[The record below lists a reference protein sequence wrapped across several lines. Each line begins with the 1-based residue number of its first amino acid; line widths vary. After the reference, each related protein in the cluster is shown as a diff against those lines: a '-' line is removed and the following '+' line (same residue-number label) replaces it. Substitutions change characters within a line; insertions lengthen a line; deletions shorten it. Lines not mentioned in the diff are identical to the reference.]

1 MKIGTLRG
9 ALRPVFRGS
18 ALTKWNWALRPLFL
32 NGCIAVLILSFG
44 SPLVVANDG
53 TASELFD
60 HAIKQREQWE
70 TGVCKIEGIIEEAH
84 LPEPTPVMLQYQFD
98 FKNRSYRIRDQS
110 GDIFIFTDRGNYIQP
125 MVDQSVFE
133 KFEPSEIPPYRY
145 AFDIRTLGF
154 PTVFEEASSNSFNAF
169 TDIYSHCEGMSLQQ
183 DDGLQKVSF
192 LVNNPDAHFIPRHH
206 VWLDPTKDF
215 SITKYV
221 VEHPE
226 HPGED
231 HFIVE
236 LNLISLNN
244 TWVPSSVK
252 HRSGRYSDHYKMDI
266 DISWEVLNQPLGM
279 RLDDLHDLAPDNK
292 RTRIRSNVNND
303 NVLIEIDSIDKRPE
317 SDVDAS
323 LLASAKPKPQ
333 PVSYSRFLVLVGA
346 VLIASALIWQLRLF
360 KRVWRD

>member
-1 MKIGTLRG
+1 MKNGTLRKIWWLFSG
-9 ALRPVFRGS
+9 SPVSRMKE
-18 ALTKWNWALRPLFL
+18 TLRPLFL
-32 NGCIAVLILSFG
+32 NGCIAAVILSLG
-44 SPLVVANDG
+44 STLGAANDSS
-53 TASELFD
+53 ASKLFD
-60 HAIKQREQWE
+60 LAIKQREQWV

-98 FKNRSYRIRDQS
+98 FENRSYRVTEQNGS
-110 GDIFIFTDRGNYIQP
+110 TCIFTDRGFYIQP
-125 MVDQSVFE
+125 QLHQNQFI
-133 KFEPSEIPPYRY
+133 KFEPPAFPPFKY
-145 AFDIRTLGF
+145 AFDIRTLGL
-154 PTVFEEASSNSFNAF
+154 PTKFQSSRSNSFDIF

-183 DDGLQKVSF
+183 DDGLQKLSF
-192 LVNNPDAHFIPRHH
+192 LINKPDAHFVPKHH

-236 LNLISLNN
+236 LNSIYLNN
-244 TWVPSSVK
+244 TWVPTSVK

-279 RLDDLHDLAPDNK
+279 RLDDLHDLAPENK
-292 RTRIRSNVNND
+292 RTRILSNVNND

-317 SDVDAS
+317 SEIYAS
-323 LLASAKPKPQ
+323 LTAPAKPKPQ

-346 VLIASALIWQLRLF
+346 VLIVSALVWQLRLF